1 MFSIATPIS
10 HLFKNDVDAL
20 ILAEH
25 SDCLEFRDH
34 SPSFGLEKQK
44 LFHCELQPIHSLC
57 EEDFIYLKRIKD
69 ERESL
74 ELVSF
79 HMATCFDE
87 PVISDHIFVSG
98 KCKYTE
104 AEMFKNASKNFR
116 RIKKIL
122 GPTINIAVENNN
134 YYNTEAYEFI
144 CSPSFIN
151 RVVRDND
158 VFLLFDLAH
167 AHVSS
172 YNMNISYQSYC
183 EKLPLDRTIQL
194 HICKSGVNDK
204 MAYDAHFL
212 PDDED
217 FNEIEDLIGRCGALK
232 YFTVEYYKEPKLL
245 VEVLKKLKNLLNR
258 YD

>member
-20 ILAEH
+20 MLAQH

-44 LFHCELQPIHSLC
+44 LFHCELQPIHALC
-57 EEDFIYLKRIKD
+57 EEDFIYLKKIKD
-69 ERESL
+69 ERDSL
-74 ELVSF
+74 EMVSF
-79 HMATCFDE
+79 HMATCFDD
-87 PVISDHIFVSG
+87 PVVSDHVFVSG
-98 KCKYTE
+98 NNKYSE
-104 AEMFKNASKNFR
+104 AEMFENASKNFK
-116 RIKKIL
+116 RIKQIL
-122 GPTINIAVENNN
+122 GPTINVAVENNN

-144 CSPSFIN
+144 CNPTFIS

-158 VFLLFDLAH
+158 IFLLFDLAH

-183 EKLPLDRTIQL
+183 EKLPLDRIIQL
-194 HICKSGVNDK
+194 HICKSGVNEK

-217 FNEIEDLIGRCGALK
+217 FIEIEVLIGKCCALK

-245 VEVLKKLKNLLNR
+245 LEVLKKLKNLLNR